1 MINLKLKN
9 ISLYLNK
16 LNKSCKLT
24 NFLLELPKHFQKNC
38 IYITNIKTSSNYHN
52 IINIHSC
59 RKIDAQNMQEKIM
72 KENQ

>member
-1 MINLKLKN
+1 MYINQFFARITKTLPEEKLHLYN
-9 ISLYLNK
+9 I
-16 LNKSCKLT
+16 
-24 NFLLELPKHFQKNC
+24 
-38 IYITNIKTSSNYHN
+38 NIKTSSNYHN